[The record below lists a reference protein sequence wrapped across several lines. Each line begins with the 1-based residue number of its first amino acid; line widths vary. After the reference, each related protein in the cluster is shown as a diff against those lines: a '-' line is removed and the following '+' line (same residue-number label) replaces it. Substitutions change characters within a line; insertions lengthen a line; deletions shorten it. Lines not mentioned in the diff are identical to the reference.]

1 MRAPVDANFHS
12 VVANRALPLSL
23 QGTKRRSNHE
33 RLLSQEVATD
43 FAGARNDMRGQRF
56 VYGRLTVSEACFYA

>member
-1 MRAPVDANFHS
+1 MQISTPSLRTV
-12 VVANRALPLSL
+12 LSL
-23 QGTKRRSNHE
+23 CHCRERSDRSNHE